1 MNVGTSRP
9 RRSGRAK
16 LGWFSSADAP
26 QKPILLTDNLF
37 IIPPD
42 LIAGRASSPT
52 DGVRWRSRA
61 AHGFCRR
68 PRPTR
73 ELFHRWPQVHLL
85 CRYLHA
91 YGRQFRRLLLRVGL
105 DRDHSRSLAGLHD
118 HLRKTIEQAALRRL
132 VGLLAV
138 RIAIAHADERS
149 LAVHSKTDQVICRRY
164 GASFFIEH
172 FYPQNS
178 YILAI
183 RVNLGSICRHADRL
197 RRASGFAFLH

>member
-1 MNVGTSRP
+1 MECGDSRP
-9 RRSGRAK
+9 RLSGRAT
-16 LGWFSSADAP
+16 LGWFPSADAP

-37 IIPPD
+37 IIPPE

-73 ELFHRWPQVHLL
+73 ELFHRWTQVHLL
-85 CRYLHA
+85 CRFLHA

-105 DRDHSRSLAGLHD
+105 DRDHSRSLAALHA
-118 HLRKTIEQAALRRL
+118 HLRKTVEQATLRRL

-138 RIAIAHADERS
+138 RIAVAYADQ
-149 LAVHSKTDQVICRRY
+149 HSFAANLKTDQVICRRN

-172 FYPQNS
+172 FYP
-178 YILAI
+178 
-183 RVNLGSICRHADRL
+183 
-197 RRASGFAFLH
+197 